1 MDLAEAARAVGGEAR
16 GANVRFAAVGT
27 DSRALREGDLF
38 VALRGERFDGH
49 DFVATAASAGAAAA
63 MVNAGWASAHP
74 DAPLPLVVAA
84 DARLALGALA
94 AAWRA
99 RFAIPLV
106 AITGSNGKTTV
117 KEMLASILRE
127 ATGNPETVLATQG
140 NLNNDIGVPLML
152 LRLRG
157 HHRFA
162 VIEMGM
168 NHAGEIAYLTG
179 LAKPTVALVNNAGA
193 AHLEGLGSVAA
204 VARAKGEIFEGLRP
218 DGIAV
223 LNADDPHLNVW
234 RERVAHHRQID
245 FGLEHP
251 AAVSADLQAQA
262 EGTEMTLKLPHGEC
276 RARLAVQGV
285 HNARNALAAAA
296 VATALGIAPEAIGR
310 GLTQFR
316 GVAGRLAL
324 VPGRNG
330 ARLID
335 DTYNANPQSMRAALE
350 VLAKKPG
357 RRLFVMGDMGELGPD
372 AAALHRQLGAA
383 ARELG
388 VERLFALGEFSRN
401 AVEAFG
407 SAGRWYERIEELLAD
422 VESELEPG
430 VTVLVKGSRFMRME
444 RVVRSLA
451 APAAEAAG
459 G

>member
-1 MDLAEAARAVGGEAR
+1 MELVEAARAVGGEVR
-16 GANVRFAAVGT
+16 GANVRFAAVST
-27 DSRALREGDLF
+27 DSRALHDGALF

-49 DFVATAASAGAAAA
+49 DFVEAAGGAGAAAA
-63 MVNAGWASAHP
+63 LVNADWAAAHP
-74 DAPLPLVVAA
+74 DVGLPLVVAA
-84 DARLALGALA
+84 DARKALGQLA

-106 AITGSNGKTTV
+106 ALTGSNGKTTV

-179 LAKPTVALVNNAGA
+179 LARPSVALVTNAGQ
-193 AHLEGLGSVAA
+193 AHIEFLGSVEAI
-204 VARAKGEIFEGLRP
+204 ARAKGEIFDGLRA
-218 DGIAV
+218 DGVAV
-223 LNADDPHLNVW
+223 LNADDAHVSLW
-234 RERVAHHRQID
+234 REQVANHRVID
-245 FGLEHP
+245 FGLDHP
-251 AAVSADLQAQA
+251 AAVSAAVTALGDGA
-262 EGTEMTLKLPHGEC
+262 ELALRLPHGEC
-276 RARLAVQGV
+276 RARLSVPGA
-285 HNARNALAAAA
+285 HNVRNALAAAA
-296 VATALGIAPEAIGR
+296 AAAALGIAPEAIGR

-316 GVAGRLAL
+316 GVAGRLA
-324 VPGRNG
+324 VVQGIKG
-330 ARLID
+330 AVLID
-335 DTYNANPQSMRAALE
+335 DTYNANPQSMRAALA
-350 VLAKKPG
+350 VLAGKAG
-357 RRLFVMGDMGELGPD
+357 RRIFVMGDMGELGAD
-372 AAALHRQLGAA
+372 APAMHRGVGEA

-388 VERLFALGEFSRN
+388 VDALFAMGEQSKA
-401 AVEAFG
+401 AVAAFG
-407 SAGRWYERIEELLAD
+407 GAGRWYERLEDLLAD
-422 VESELEPG
+422 LERELEPG

-451 APAAEAAG
+451 ASAAAG